1 MKLRSFFLTL
11 AIVSVILLSL
21 GGSSF
26 YWLLSQSPL
35 SLLEGGVRSE
45 PAAAIFLP
53 KQTPVMVSLLVN
65 PDRLESFR
73 QLVATPDERRR
84 AHQEFNQLKNS
95 LLANTG
101 LNYATDVRPW
111 LGDEVTLAV
120 TSLDFDRDQGNG
132 IKPGYLLAVTTKNKQ
147 RAADF
152 LQLYFSKATTSG
164 TTDLVFEQYKG
175 VGLIY
180 QTPLETCV
188 GEGCPRALAS
198 AVVGDF
204 VIFANAPKVLR
215 DAINNVQAKD
225 LNLQNSRPYKQALQ
239 TIEEKRIGVIYSNLP
254 KLSAWLANQP
264 ALDTDEVKQRLAV
277 ALALDRQ
284 GLVAET
290 ALIGAEDVEEKG
302 TILSEPVEALQ
313 YIPSSSILALAGRDL
328 SQLWEDISG
337 GLEADNPAVAG
348 LLERA
353 IARLQGNW
361 GLNLP
366 EDIFSWVK
374 GDYALALMP
383 SNNKGEQD
391 WVFIAQKTPES
402 EAAIEKLDSLAK
414 NQGLSVGKL
423 PFDNRDITAWTKLV
437 TASSKKK
444 KDSPRLEAQVGGVRT
459 STGQYDIF
467 TTSLDTLSQAL
478 AGKRTSLV
486 NSEKFVQG
494 IASLP
499 KENNGYLYVDW
510 RESEP
515 AFAKNIPAFRIVEL
529 AGRPLFKN
537 LRSLT
542 LSSSGSENG
551 VSRATAFLKLSEK
564 K

>member
-1 MKLRSFFLTL
+1 MKLRSFFITL
-11 AIVSVILLSL
+11 AVVSLILLSL

-26 YWLLSQSPL
+26 YWLLAQSPL
-35 SLLEGGVRSE
+35 SLLQGGVRSE
-45 PAAAIFLP
+45 PTAAIFLP
-53 KQTPVMVSLLVN
+53 KQTAVMVSLLVN

-73 QLVATPDERRR
+73 QLVAAPDERRR

-101 LNYATDVRPW
+101 LNYQTDVRPW

-120 TSLDFDRDQGNG
+120 TSLDFDRNTENG
-132 IKPGYLLAVTTKNKQ
+132 TKPGYLLAVTTKDKQ

-152 LQLYFSKATTSG
+152 LQLYFAKATTEG

-180 QTPLETCV
+180 QTPLEACV
-188 GEGCPRALAS
+188 GEGCPRTIAS

-215 DAINNVQAKD
+215 DAINNVQATD
-225 LNLQNSRPYKQALQ
+225 LNLQNSRPYQQALQ
-239 TIEEKRIGVIYSNLP
+239 TIEEKRIGVVFADLP
-254 KLSAWLANQP
+254 KLSSWLATQP

-277 ALALDRQ
+277 ALALNRQ

-290 ALIGAEDVEEKG
+290 ALIGAKDVDAQG
-302 TILSEPVEALQ
+302 AVLSGPVEALE
-313 YIPSSSILALAGRDL
+313 YIPGSSVLTLAGEDL
-328 SQLWEDISG
+328 NQLWEDISG
-337 GLEADNPAVAG
+337 GLETDNPAVAG

-353 IARLQGNW
+353 VASLQGNW

-374 GDYALALMP
+374 GEYALALMP
-383 SNNKGEQD
+383 QNQSGKQD
-391 WVFIAQKTPES
+391 WVFVAEKTPES
-402 EAAIEKLDSLAK
+402 EVKIANLDSIAK
-414 NQGLSVGKL
+414 DQGLSVGKL
-423 PFDNRDITAWTKLV
+423 PFGKQDITAWTKLV
-437 TASSKKK
+437 TASEQKKK
-444 KDSPRLEAQVGGVRT
+444 TSLRLEAEVGGVRV
-459 STGQYDIF
+459 STEKYDIF
-467 TTSLDTLSQAL
+467 ATSLDSLSSAL
-478 AGKRTSLV
+478 AGKESSII
-486 NSEKFVQG
+486 NSEKFAQG
-494 IASLP
+494 IANLP
-499 KENNGYLYVDW
+499 QQNNGYLYIDW

-529 AGRPLFKN
+529 AGRPLFEN

-551 VSRATAFLKLSEK
+551 VSRATAFFKLNDQ
-564 K
+564 